1 MGLRRRGRRGNA
13 LVMGETYVLFDDARD
28 GAGPGRLYRDP
39 AGEIVA
45 SRIEE
50 VRPALAAVREAVRGG
65 AHAAGYIAYEAG
77 QALDDRL
84 TEGARVGDGPLLWF
98 GLFEGFQTVEGFETV
113 EAAALGDPAGAFA
126 GKVRPRIEREA
137 YLAAAAEIREAL
149 FAGDYYQANLTF
161 GCDVAMGG
169 SPLALFAR
177 LRRGS
182 RAGWGGVLRHPT
194 GTLVSLSPEQ
204 FFTLRGGTLN
214 ARPMKGTARRSR
226 DRDEDR
232 VLAEKLA
239 ADPKQRAENLMIV
252 DLLRNDL
259 ARVSETGSVA
269 VPQLFAVES
278 YPTVHQLVSEVT
290 STLRAG
296 LDAIDVI
303 ETIFPCGSVT
313 GAPKIAA
320 IQALRR
326 LEPEARGAYTGSMG
340 WIEPPR
346 ADGSAGDAAFNV
358 LIRTLELR
366 DDAPGIARAGLG
378 SGLVVESLMDQEWA
392 ECLLKG
398 EYVTIARPA
407 FDLIETMRFDPD
419 HGVAELDRH
428 LNRMGQ
434 GAERFEFKFDRHG
447 ARNEL
452 QAATFGRKE
461 PAMVRLLLSPTGAM
475 AIQVKRLERASE
487 GPVTVSIAPM
497 PVDKDDVRRRYKT
510 TDRRFYDEPRRANDS
525 FETIFVEPDGRLTEG
540 SFTNIFVERDG
551 QLLTPPAARGLIPG
565 ILRSKLIDEGRAIE
579 AELVVEDLAGGFFV
593 GNILRGLMRA
603 KLV

>member
-1 MGLRRRGRRGNA
+1 
-13 LVMGETYVLFDDARD
+13 MGENFVLFDDARD
-28 GAGPGRLYRDP
+28 GAGPARLYRDP
-39 AGEIVA
+39 VGEIVA
-45 SRIEE
+45 WTLDE
-50 VRPALAAVREAVRGG
+50 VRPALAALRDAVRGG
-65 AHAAGYIAYEAG
+65 RHAAGYLAYEAG
-77 QALDDRL
+77 QALDAKLAKD
-84 TEGARVGDGPLLWF
+84 ARVGDGPLLWF
-98 GLFEGFQTVEGFETV
+98 GLFEGFERV
-113 EAAALGDPAGAFA
+113 EAAVLADPAGAFA
-126 GKVRPRIEREA
+126 GRVWPRVGREV
-137 YLAAAAEIREAL
+137 YLAAAAEVREAL

-161 GCDVAMGG
+161 GCDVAVGG

-177 LRRGS
+177 LRGGS
-182 RAGWGGVLRHPT
+182 RAGWGGVVRYP
-194 GTLVSLSPEQ
+194 GGALVSLSPEQ
-204 FFTLRGGTLN
+204 FFTLRNGQLN

-226 DRDEDR
+226 DAAADR
-232 VLAEKLA
+232 ALAEELA

-269 VPQLFAVES
+269 VPRLFAVET
-278 YPTVHQLVSEVT
+278 YPTVHQLVSEVS

-296 LDAIDVI
+296 LDAVDVI

-366 DDAPGIARAGLG
+366 DAEPGVARAGLG
-378 SGLVVESLMDQEWA
+378 SGLVVDSVMEQEWA

-398 EYVTIARPA
+398 EYLTAARPA
-407 FDLIETMRFDPD
+407 FDLIETMRFDPE
-419 HGVAELDRH
+419 HGIAELDRH
-428 LNRMGQ
+428 LDRMGQ
-434 GAERFEFKFDRHG
+434 GAERFEFHFDRHA

-452 QAATFGRKE
+452 QAATFGRKD
-461 PAMVRLLLSPTGAM
+461 PAMIRLLLSPTGTM
-475 AIQVKRLERASE
+475 AIQVKRLERAAL
-487 GPVTVSIAPM
+487 GPVTVSIAAM
-497 PVDKDDVRRRYKT
+497 PVAGDDVRRRYKT

-525 FETIFVEPDGRLTEG
+525 FETIFVDPDGRLTEG

-551 QLLTPPAARGLIPG
+551 RLLTPPAARGLIPG
-565 ILRSKLIDEGRAIE
+565 ILRGKLIDEGRAVE

-593 GNILRGLMRA
+593 GNILRGLMAA